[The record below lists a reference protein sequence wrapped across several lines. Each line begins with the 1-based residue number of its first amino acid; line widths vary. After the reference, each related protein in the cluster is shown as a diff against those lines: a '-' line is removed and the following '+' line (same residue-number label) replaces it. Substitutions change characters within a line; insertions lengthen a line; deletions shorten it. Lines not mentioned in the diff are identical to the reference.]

1 MRGDGRGRKDGRS
14 EWNSRKKRAP
24 LRNGGMRVFKIITS
38 TRSLSLLF
46 GQTETKVYRTTH
58 VPRCHF
64 CCCSARGEILTFSRA
79 LSTPS
84 NRETAAVPESGEDLL
99 LLDPLLGEEE
109 EVVDLGEP
117 SLLVTFPRSDPM
129 ALSLFSLSAVTS
141 MSFLLGCCSP
151 FGLILACC

>member
-1 MRGDGRGRKDGRS
+1 MR
-14 EWNSRKKRAP
+14 
-24 LRNGGMRVFKIITS
+24 MRVFKIITS

-46 GQTETKVYRTTH
+46 GQTETKVYSRTTQ

-99 LLDPLLGEEE
+99 LLDPLPGEEE
-109 EVVDLGEP
+109 EGVDFGEP
-117 SLLVTFPRSDPM
+117 SLRVTFPRSDPM

-141 MSFLLGCCSP
+141 ISFLLGCCCSP
-151 FGLILACC
+151 FGLILDCCC